1 MSVHVV
7 GVHVVGVH
15 VGVASA
21 VASAVAAT
29 ATAAEADVCLSASH
43 KLYRIGFISSFVDGA
58 GRCRLGL
65 TSS

>member
-1 MSVHVV
+1 MS
-7 GVHVVGVH
+7 VH

-21 VASAVAAT
+21 VAATAAA
-29 ATAAEADVCLSASH
+29 ATAAEADVCLS

>member
-21 VASAVAAT
+21 VASAVA